1 LTQIQKLRTT
11 FSDKHDELKKSFDEF
26 AKEMAENN
34 IKALIEAIQKV
45 MEDFNAKI
53 NDQL

>member
-1 LTQIQKLRTT
+1 
-11 FSDKHDELKKSFDEF
+11 LKKSFDDF

-34 IKALIEAIQKV
+34 MKALIQAIQKV
-45 MEDFNAKI
+45 MEDFNSKI